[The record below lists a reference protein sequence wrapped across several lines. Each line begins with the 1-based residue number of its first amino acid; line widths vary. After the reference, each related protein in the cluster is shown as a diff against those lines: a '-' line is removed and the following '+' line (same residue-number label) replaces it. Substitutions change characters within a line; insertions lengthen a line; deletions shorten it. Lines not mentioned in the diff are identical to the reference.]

1 VQRREGVLL
10 LLQEAPEQ
18 ENLLQDATQPRK
30 AQLKAQLE
38 RAQQSVISEVQNHLA
53 KAQEREGA
61 QADLS
66 ERREAQ
72 ASGLEERGIWTRLQ
86 EEGKTLERRD
96 LRREAETEAL
106 KAVPGILMDKL
117 QKQGPWHAI
126 EWERMLL

>member
-1 VQRREGVLL
+1 MQDVREQRREGVLL

-61 QADLS
+61 QAALS

-72 ASGLEERGIWTRLQ
+72 ASSSEERGILTRLQ
-86 EEGKTLERRD
+86 EEGKTLARRD
-96 LRREAETEAL
+96 LRREAATEAL
-106 KAVPGILMDKL
+106 PRKSTQAREPM
-117 QKQGPWHAI
+117 A
-126 EWERMLL
+126 R